1 MDNLKRILGSVTI
14 SSMML
19 FSGCA
24 FSEAVTDNSTSAEMS
39 ATVAIADDVKQT
51 KSYKINPGDIIEI
64 NVWKEEGLLQ
74 EVLVRPDGGISFPL
88 VGDLNIQDLSLVE
101 VEQAVTERLSK
112 YLADPVVT
120 VSAKQLLGNKI
131 YVIEQVN
138 KPGEYIVN
146 SYVDVM
152 QVLSMAGGMTPFAGV
167 NNIIILRRD
176 KKGKQQAIEFEY
188 GELEDGD
195 ELQQNIIM
203 QAGDVVVV
211 PK

>member
-24 FSEAVTDNSTSAEMS
+24 VSEAVTDNSTLAEMS
-39 ATVAIADDVKQT
+39 ATVAIADDAKQT

>member
-1 MDNLKRILGSVTI
+1 MVKLKRVVSIVAVSGMV
-14 SSMML
+14 L
-19 FSGCA
+19 FSA
-24 FSEAVTDNSTSAEMS
+24 SALSEESLVD
-39 ATVAIADDVKQT
+39 TVATNKT
-51 KSYKINPGDIIEI
+51 KTYKINPGDIIEI
-64 NVWKEEGLLQ
+64 NVWKEEGMIQ

-88 VGDLNIQDLSLVE
+88 VGDLTVQDLSLVD
-101 VEQAVTERLSK
+101 VEAAITHKLSK

-131 YVIEQVN
+131 YVIGQVN
-138 KPGEYIVN
+138 KPGEYVVN
-146 SYVDVM
+146 RYVDVM

-176 KKGKQQAIEFEY
+176 KNGKQQAIEFEY

-195 ELQQNIIM
+195 ELEQNIM
-203 QAGDVVVV
+203 LQAGDVVVV

>member
-1 MDNLKRILGSVTI
+1 MFKLKRVVSVVAV
-14 SSMML
+14 SGMVL
-19 FSGCA
+19 FSA
-24 FSEAVTDNSTSAEMS
+24 SALSEGSLVGTVTTSE
-39 ATVAIADDVKQT
+39 IKT
-51 KSYKINPGDIIEI
+51 KTYKINPGDIIEI
-64 NVWKEEGLLQ
+64 NVWKEEGMVQ

-88 VGDLNIQDLSLVE
+88 VGDLTVQGLSLVD
-101 VEQAVTERLSK
+101 VEAAVTQKLSK

-131 YVIEQVN
+131 YVIGQVN
-138 KPGEYIVN
+138 KPGEYVVN
-146 SYVDVM
+146 RYVDVM

-176 KKGKQQAIEFEY
+176 TNGKQQAIEFEY

-195 ELQQNIIM
+195 ELEQNIM
-203 QAGDVVVV
+203 LQAGDVVVV